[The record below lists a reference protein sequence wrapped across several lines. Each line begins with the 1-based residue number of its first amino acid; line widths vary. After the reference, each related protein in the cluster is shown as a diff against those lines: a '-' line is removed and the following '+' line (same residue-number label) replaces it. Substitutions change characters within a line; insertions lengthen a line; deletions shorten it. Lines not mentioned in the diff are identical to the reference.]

1 MAAPKPLTTP
11 YLNTRNNLNRRDQ
24 FLGGRRFKVTGT
36 FSNPDIIDV
45 DGIFLE
51 IAEPGEES
59 MVLATTPQGAVL
71 FIDDD
76 EL

>member
-1 MAAPKPLTTP
+1 MGAPKPLTTP
-11 YLNTRNNLNRRDQ
+11 YLNTRNNLNRKDQ

-36 FSNPDIIDV
+36 FSNPDNIDV
-45 DGIFLE
+45 DGVFLE
-51 IAEPGEES
+51 IQEPGNELS
-59 MVLATTPQGAVL
+59 VLATTPLGAVL